1 MKPLIALWAIGLGTA
16 LSLMGDAALYA
27 VLPTHTS
34 DAGIALASVGLIL
47 SVNRFIRLAT
57 NGVIGSLYD
66 RWHDRHAI
74 FIASLWIGVASTAL
88 YALTFGLAPMLAAR
102 LLWGLAWS
110 GIWVGGNAIVLE
122 AAPEAERGRW
132 VGAYQMWFFFGSA
145 LGTFTGGVLTDAFG
159 YRNALWIGASVS
171 ALGAL
176 AAAFGLPHTQAQ
188 RLARSSHASWW
199 RDWLT
204 IPPTMWSA
212 ICAHG
217 VNRLVGAGVLSATM
231 GLVVQQNLGGAT
243 VGIATLTGGLLA
255 SRTFISLIGAPIAG
269 ALSDRAK
276 NRWGILAFSLTV
288 SAVGIALLGIP
299 GLVLLFIAM
308 IVSSATSG
316 AIQSLATT
324 IIGDLSDRAHYGKNM
339 GALHT
344 AGDLG
349 SAIGPLA
356 AYALLPI
363 TGLSP
368 IFFACA
374 ALMLASAVW
383 AGWMGKR

>member
-1 MKPLIALWAIGLGTA
+1 
-16 LSLMGDAALYA
+16 MGDAALYA
-27 VLPTHTS
+27 VLPTHTA

-57 NGVIGSLYD
+57 NGMIGSLYD
-66 RWHDRHAI
+66 RWHDRRVI
-74 FIASLWIGVASTAL
+74 FIASLWIGVASTLL
-88 YALTFGLAPMLAAR
+88 YGLTSGLVPLVAAR

-122 AAPEAERGRW
+122 AAPEAERGQW

-145 LGTFTGGVLTDAFG
+145 VGTFAGGVFTDAFG
-159 YRNALWIGASVS
+159 YRNAMWIGASIS
-171 ALGAL
+171 ALAAL
-176 AAAFGLPHTQAQ
+176 AAAFGLPRTRAQ
-188 RLARSSHASWW
+188 HLAHSGHARWW

-204 IPPTMWSA
+204 IAPAMWSA

-217 VNRLVGAGVLSATM
+217 VNRMVGAGVLSATM
-231 GLVVQQNLGGAT
+231 GLVVQQNLGESS

-269 ALSDRAK
+269 VWSDRMK
-276 NRWGILAFSLTV
+276 NRWGILAFSLAV
-288 SAVGIALLGIP
+288 SAVGIAMLGFP
-299 GLVLLFIAM
+299 GLVLLFVAM

-316 AIQSLATT
+316 AIQSLGTT
-324 IIGDLSDRAHYGKNM
+324 LVGDLSDRAHYGKNM

-363 TGLSP
+363 TGLPP
-368 IFFACA
+368 IFFGCA
-374 ALMLASAVW
+374 ALLLASAAW
-383 AGWMGKR
+383 AYLNSRAKAV